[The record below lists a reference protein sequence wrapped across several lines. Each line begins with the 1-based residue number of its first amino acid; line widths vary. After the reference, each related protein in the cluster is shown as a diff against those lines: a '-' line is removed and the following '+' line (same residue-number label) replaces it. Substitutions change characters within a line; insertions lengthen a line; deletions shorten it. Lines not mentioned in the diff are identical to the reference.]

1 MSTLLEQIANHLE
14 FFGYTIEKT
23 EREDAPN
30 SFAYYASHERYCSL
44 RFFEVYKNFVC
55 FQIGHWH
62 DALGINTSAL
72 AETFNEFNRKSTLA
86 KFYFTI
92 DEDGSRVFI
101 FTEAV
106 FVGDYT
112 KQSFELFY
120 DRFTAEAKDAF
131 ESVLYKNCTI
141 TQEEQNYVVQ

>member
-1 MSTLLEQIANHLE
+1 MSTLLDEIANHLE
-14 FFGYTIEKT
+14 FFGYTIEKI
-23 EREDAPN
+23 EREDASN
-30 SFAYYASHERYCSL
+30 KFIYYASHERYCNL
-44 RFFEVYKNFVC
+44 RFLEVYKNFLC
-55 FQIGHWH
+55 FQLGHWH
-62 DALGINTSAL
+62 DEHSTNTSAL
-72 AETFNEFNRKSTLA
+72 AEVFNEFNRKSTLA

-112 KQSFELFY
+112 KQCFELFY

-131 ESVLYKNCTI
+131 ESDLYKNCTI
-141 TQEEQNYVVQ
+141 TQEQNCVIQ

>member
-1 MSTLLEQIANHLE
+1 MITLLEETANHLE

-23 EREDAPN
+23 EREDVPDC
-30 SFAYYASHERYCSL
+30 FAYYASHERYCTL

-120 DRFTAEAKDAF
+120 DRFKAEAQDAF
-131 ESVLYKNCTI
+131 ASDLYKNCTI
-141 TQEEQNYVVQ
+141 PQEAQHCVIQ